1 LKKILFLL
9 LLAGNCFELFAQT
22 DTTNNYV
29 NRFTTLPAFNI
40 ISIPDSA
47 AFTNE
52 KLKKNAPLVIMFFSP
67 DCDHCQN
74 ETKEL
79 LAYKKEL
86 KDIQLLMISVAPY
99 REIKDFYDLFNLSS
113 MPNIK
118 LGQDL
123 NFKLGSIYK
132 LRTYPSI
139 FIYDAKGTLAK
150 AFVGNIG
157 IPAILDALK

>member
-1 LKKILFLL
+1 LKKILFFLL
-9 LLAGNCFELFAQT
+9 FVINTAELFAQT

-29 NRFTTLPAFNI
+29 NHFTTLPAFNI
-40 ISIPDSA
+40 VSIPDST

-86 KDIQLLMISVAPY
+86 KDIPILMISVAPY
-99 REIKDFYDLFNLSS
+99 QEIKAFYELFNLSAIS
-113 MPNIK
+113 NVK
-118 LGQDL
+118 LGQDVH
-123 NFKLGSIYK
+123 FKLGSIYK

-139 FIYDAKGTLAK
+139 FIYDRKGILAK

-157 IPAILDALK
+157 IPAILDALN